1 MQSTLVRSSNNNNRK
16 LNLGSKQ
23 RMGCDL
29 QKSNNLL
36 DEVFKTQM
44 KSFGHERRHLNKQN
58 IKKNIKKTN
67 DVRILLPHDRKYF
80 QWKCNKRERRHKSAV
95 NKEEKRFKVNT
106 AGFIAGV
113 HQI

>member
-1 MQSTLVRSSNNNNRK
+1 MVRSSDNNNRK
-16 LNLGSKQ
+16 LNLKPIQ

-29 QKSNNLL
+29 QKSNNLIE
-36 DEVFKTQM
+36 EVSQTQL
-44 KSFGHERRHLNKQN
+44 KSFGNERHLNKQN
-58 IKKNIKKTN
+58 IKKKLKKTN

>member
-1 MQSTLVRSSNNNNRK
+1 MILSPIDHNRK
-16 LNLGSKQ
+16 LDLGPIQ
-23 RMGCDL
+23 RTGCDL

-36 DEVFKTQM
+36 EEVSQTQM
-44 KSFGHERRHLNKQN
+44 KSFRNERRNLNKQN
-58 IKKNIKKTN
+58 IKKKLKKTN
-67 DVRILLPHDRKYF
+67 DVGILLPHDRKYF

-113 HQI
+113 QN

>member
-1 MQSTLVRSSNNNNRK
+1 MVRSSNDNNRK
-16 LNLGSKQ
+16 LNLGHIQ

-36 DEVFKTQM
+36 EEVSQTQM
-44 KSFGHERRHLNKQN
+44 KSLGNERRHLNKQN
-58 IKKNIKKTN
+58 IKKKLKKTN